1 MKRFLSLVLCVAM
14 IATAILSISAVT
26 AAEVANG
33 ECGSNLTWT
42 LDDAGTLTISGE
54 GYMYSYTDT
63 EPAPWASYAADIK
76 KVVIGDDI
84 LSVGAY
90 AFAGCTALESV
101 VFTAGYHPYV
111 PATEFVEGT
120 AYKMMST
127 NLYGAI
133 YADWLSSGVL
143 TSIPNAEEAFDIYV
157 ELATTL
163 DGAPAYRMYY
173 IYNDAK
179 SYFYLSKNDTKA
191 LKYTN
196 TVPLYNEIVD
206 SETGETVQGDE
217 ISTVWTYDE
226 ANNAW
231 ICPAYNNRYL
241 ASDTKAARAD
251 VRCYAYGNIS
261 KTQYSIATLV
271 VKDTTKTE
279 VDGILEIGAN
289 AFDGCTALANLYCK
303 STEEAWAS
311 AYINAGNDVLATA
324 TVTYNYTE
332 DDNEGGDDVVTAP
345 EAIELIENSAYS
357 VDETVGAVIVKAGSN
372 AGESLEAFMANI
384 ATDAG
389 FIQVV
394 DAANEVVTSA
404 SRLSSKYSVQLL
416 DAEGNVAKTYQ
427 LVLVGD
433 LDGNGRFTGADVN
446 SLNLALE
453 SAPDKGTVEFF
464 AANCDGNTRL
474 GGADVN
480 ALETFLAFGSWK

>member
-33 ECGSNLTWT
+33 ECGSTLTWS
-42 LDDAGTLTISGE
+42 LDDEGTLTISGE

-90 AFAGCTALESV
+90 AFAGCAALESV

-120 AYKMMST
+120 AYKLMSFNNMGT
-127 NLYGAI
+127 I
-133 YADWLSSGVL
+133 YADWLSSGSLITVTNPADAL
-143 TSIPNAEEAFDIYV
+143 DIFV
-157 ELATTL
+157 ESATTL
-163 DGAPAYRMYY
+163 DGDPAYRLYY

-179 SYFYLSKNDTKA
+179 SYFYLSSNKTDKM
-191 LKYTN
+191 KYTN
-196 TVPLYNEIVD
+196 TVPLYNNDVEV
-206 SETGETVQGDE
+206 
-217 ISTVWTYDE
+217 STVWTYDE
-226 ANNAW
+226 DYGAW
-231 ICPAYNNRYL
+231 LCPAYNNRYL
-241 ASDTKAARAD
+241 STQTTRNDI
-251 VRCYAYGNIS
+251 RCYAYSDIS
-261 KTQYSIATLV
+261 KTVNNIAKLA

-279 VDGILEIGAN
+279 IDGILEIGAN

-332 DDNEGGDDVVTAP
+332 DDNESGDDVVTAP

-474 GGADVN
+474 GGADAN

>member
-54 GYMYSYTDT
+54 GYMYSYSATSA
-63 EPAPWASYAADIK
+63 APWAEYAQSIK
-76 KVVIGDDI
+76 NVVIEDGV
-84 LSVGAY
+84 LSIGKY

-101 VFTAGYHPYV
+101 VLTAAYHPYIPV
-111 PATEFVEGT
+111 TEFEVDTPYKLMATNMNGT
-120 AYKMMST
+120 VFANSVSSSLKATPSAT
-127 NLYGAI
+127 NARDYYL
-133 YADWLSSGVL
+133 
-143 TSIPNAEEAFDIYV
+143 EA
-157 ELATTL
+157 ATTA
-163 DGAPAYRMYY
+163 DGKPAYRFYY
-173 IYNDAK
+173 YYGEAK
-179 SYFYLSKNDTKA
+179 EYFYLASSSTTGILWTD
-191 LKYTN
+191 
-196 TVPLYNEIVD
+196 TVPLYKEVVD
-206 SETGETVQGDE
+206 ETTGETVQGDE
-217 ISTVWTYDE
+217 ISTVWVYEE
-226 ANNAW
+226 ATGAW
-231 ICPAYNNRYL
+231 LSPAWNNRYL
-241 ASDTKAARAD
+241 ATDTKSNRED
-251 VRCYAYGNIS
+251 IRCYAYSNVS
-261 KTQYSIATLV
+261 KAQYSIAQLA
-271 VKDTTKTE
+271 VKDPTKTE
-279 VDGILEIGAN
+279 IEGVAAIYDN
-289 AFDGCTALANLYCK
+289 AFDGCTALANIYCR
-303 STEEAWAS
+303 STEEAWTS
-311 AYINAGNDVLATA
+311 THINTGNDVLATA

-474 GGADVN
+474 GGADAN

>member
-84 LSVGAY
+84 LSIGAY
-90 AFAGCTALESV
+90 AFANCTALESV
-101 VFTAGYHPYV
+101 VFTAAYHPYV
-111 PATEFVEGT
+111 PATELVEGT
-120 AYKMMST
+120 VYKFMAT
-127 NLYGAI
+127 NLYGTI
-133 YADWLSSGVL
+133 YANTISG
-143 TSIPNAEEAFDIYV
+143 SMKAIPNAADSRDFYV
-157 ELATTL
+157 ESATTL
-163 DGAPAYRMYY
+163 DGAPAYRIYY
-173 IYNDAK
+173 YYNDAK
-179 SYFYLSKNDTKA
+179 SYFYLSSNKTTT
-191 LKYTN
+191 LKYTE
-196 TVPLYNEIVD
+196 TIPLYEEITD
-206 SETGETVQGDE
+206 ETTGEVTQGAE
-217 ISTVWTYDE
+217 ISTVWTVD
-226 ANNAW
+226 AATGAW
-231 ICPAYNNRYL
+231 LSPAWNNRFL
-241 ASDTKAARAD
+241 GSDTTNARED
-251 VRCYAYGNIS
+251 IRCYAYGNING
-261 KTQYSIATLV
+261 TTYSIAQLA

-279 VDGILEIGAN
+279 VDGLVAIYDN
-289 AFDGCTALANLYCK
+289 AFAGCTALANLYCK
-303 STEEAWAS
+303 SSEEAWAS
-311 AYINAGNDVLATA
+311 SYITAGNNVLANA
-324 TVTYNYTE
+324 AVTYNYVE

-394 DAANEVVTSA
+394 DAANEVVTST